1 MSVHTPPVYSEEYL
15 AESRQPLLQSVV
27 ILFIV
32 ISTVTV
38 ILRLASRKVG
48 HVRWQLDDTL
58 VILGWFTFNVFM
70 GLTIGTSLT
79 LPPHSYVRVAHLSL
93 HDRHL
98 TRPADMKHGGVGLHQ
113 ASVTYTALSNW
124 AKFLLASSL
133 VYIYAVGFPKLAIVV
148 LYISSFSSH
157 RPSKI
162 ICYVTG
168 LALCLSIAA
177 NTAAGFAICR
187 PLHAL
192 WDGGIADHCFNINA
206 WFRYGRVVNIVSD
219 VVMLVLPIPHV
230 VKLNLRPG
238 VKVAVL
244 FTFLLGSVGLV
255 ASIIGF
261 TRISTTN
268 AVADNTWSAAQIF
281 LWSVVEIG
289 MYHVAACMI
298 AYLPLGKWIWGK
310 MRPEPVEKVDAF
322 ASNGVRE
329 YMARRRVD
337 VRTPMGDY
345 QDYRMGFVEDERG
358 SFGSGSGETVFVKV
372 GRRVFVEHVE
382 RV

>member
-1 MSVHTPPVYSEEYL
+1 MAELAPVYSQEYL
-15 AESRQPLLQSVV
+15 TESRQPLLLSVV

-32 ISTVTV
+32 VSTIAVL
-38 ILRLASRKVG
+38 LRLASRKVG
-48 HVRWQLDDTL
+48 HIKWQLDDTL
-58 VILGWFTFNVFM
+58 VILGWLTFNAFM
-70 GLTIGTSLT
+70 GLTI
-79 LPPHSYVRVAHLSL
+79 
-93 HDRHL
+93 
-98 TRPADMKHGGVGLHQ
+98 ADIRHGGVGLHQ
-113 ASVTYTALSNW
+113 ASVSTTALSNW

-148 LYISSFSSH
+148 LYITSFSSH
-157 RPSKI
+157 RASKI
-162 ICYVTG
+162 ICYITG
-168 LALCLSIAA
+168 ITLCVSIAA

-192 WDGGIADHCFNINA
+192 WDGGIAEHCFNINA

-219 VVMLVLPIPHV
+219 VVMLVLPVPHV

-238 VKVAVL
+238 VKLAVL
-244 FTFLLGSVGLV
+244 ATFLLGSVGLI
-255 ASIIGF
+255 ASVIGF

-281 LWSVVEIG
+281 LWSTVEIG

-298 AYLPLGKWIWGK
+298 AYLPLARWIWDRI
-310 MRPEPVEKVDAF
+310 RPQPANADLNE
-322 ASNGVRE
+322 ASGVSE
-329 YMARRRVD
+329 YMARRRVG

-345 QDYRMGFVEDERG
+345 EDYEMGFVVDPDAERG
-358 SFGSGSGETVFVKV
+358 SGGSSEGSETYGSAEVIKV
-372 GRRVFVEHVE
+372 GRRVFVGHFE